1 MMGNHKVVARTALWG
16 GRSTREK
23 ISGRRR
29 AVRVFAAALFVAVVA
44 VAGPAAAQRG
54 EDFALT
60 EEHEVSSNPTPNQGI
75 PGLFDT
81 ELVAKGAF
89 VANAP
94 ATSLYYGVTPR
105 LTIGTIV
112 ASYAS
117 VAVGPP
123 GASVLARYLLAG
135 GARFR
140 STVDALMLGTSW
152 SSSGAHRS
160 LRVGL
165 FGSNT
170 EFALNP
176 SNRLTA
182 NLWLVHVSYDPADDD
197 PGTGTAFLAGG
208 TYSLTV
214 TPRMALHVTALYA
227 ASVTGTIDTPRMMI
241 DIDGVGA
248 RAVADRVILRAML
261 SLRRGP
267 WLFDLGA
274 VRAGP
279 FYVPWINV
287 AVQMGS

>member
-1 MMGNHKVVARTALWG
+1 M
-16 GRSTREK
+16 S
-23 ISGRRR
+23 RRR
-29 AVRVFAAALFVAVVA
+29 GAVRIFAAALFLAVVA
-44 VAGPAAAQRG
+44 VAVPAAAQRG

-81 ELVAKGAF
+81 ELAPQGAF
-89 VANAP
+89 VVNAP

-170 EFALNP
+170 EFALTP

-182 NLWLVHVSYDPADDD
+182 NLWLARVSYEAADS
-197 PGTGTAFLAGG
+197 PFSGTAFLAGG

-214 TPRMALHVTALYA
+214 TPRVALHVTGLYLA
-227 ASVTGTIDTPRMMI
+227 WATGTVDAPGKVL
-241 DIDGVGA
+241 DIDGA
-248 RAVADRVILRAML
+248 SSRPFADRLVLRAML

-279 FYVPWINV
+279 IYMPWINV
-287 AVQMGS
+287 AFQMGS